1 MHQEKW
7 KKVTERVTSCEWRGL
22 TVTVLIT
29 LIVSGVFTV
38 VLSVVSKA
46 HAADN
51 WGVDGANGVLQVR
64 GALSESACRLEM
76 TSAWQE
82 INLGTTT
89 TGRLRQVGDR
99 GTPVTVQLKLQDCIS
114 GPARTLDE
122 RSGNLRWSPGQ
133 PAVTVRFI
141 APADI
146 NNPELI
152 QVQGA
157 GGLALRVT
165 DKLGR
170 DIRLGSRGASLLL
183 TPGNNQ
189 LTYTITPE
197 RTRAPLQAGSYRAQ
211 VNFGLS
217 YE

>member
-7 KKVTERVTSCEWRGL
+7 KKVVDNLTAQEWRCL
-22 TVTVLIT
+22 AVTVLTT
-29 LIVSGVFTV
+29 LIVSGVITGAIGIF
-38 VLSVVSKA
+38 SQA

-76 TSAWQE
+76 ASAWQD
-82 INLGTTT
+82 INMGTTAS
-89 TGRLRQVGDR
+89 GRLRQVGDR
-99 GTPVTVQLKLQDCIS
+99 GTPVNVQLKLQDCIS

-133 PAVTVRFI
+133 PAVTVRFL
-141 APADI
+141 APADL
-146 NNPELI
+146 NNPELL
-152 QVQGA
+152 QVQGTS
-157 GGLALRVT
+157 GLALRVT

-183 TPGNNQ
+183 TPGDNQ

-197 RTRAPLQAGSYRAQ
+197 RTIAPLQAGAYQAQ

>member
-7 KKVTERVTSCEWRGL
+7 KKVSNRMTSREWRGL
-22 TVTVLIT
+22 TVTLLTT
-29 LIVSGVFTV
+29 LIVSGVFTAA
-38 VLSVVSKA
+38 LSIVSWA
-46 HAADN
+46 HAADDR
-51 WGVDGANGVLQVR
+51 GMDGANGVLQVH

-76 TSAWQE
+76 ASAWQE
-82 INLGTTT
+82 INLGTTA
-89 TGRLRQVGDR
+89 TGRLREVGDR
-99 GTPVTVQLKLQDCIS
+99 GTPVTVELKLQDCIS

-146 NNPELI
+146 NNPELL
-152 QVQGA
+152 QVKGA

-183 TPGNNQ
+183 TPGNNL

-197 RTRAPLQAGSYRAQ
+197 RTRAPLQAGSYQAH
-211 VNFGLS
+211 VNFGML

>member
-1 MHQEKW
+1 MHQDKW
-7 KKVTERVTSCEWRGL
+7 KKVTDKMTSLEWRDL

-29 LIVSGVFTV
+29 LIVSGVLTV
-38 VLSVVSKA
+38 AISVISQA
-46 HAADN
+46 NAADN

-76 TSAWQE
+76 SSAWQE
-82 INLGTTT
+82 INLGTTA
-89 TGRLRQVGDR
+89 TGRLRKVGDR
-99 GTPVTVQLKLQDCIS
+99 GTPVKVVLKLRDCIS
-114 GPARTLDE
+114 GPARMLDE
-122 RSGNLRWSPGQ
+122 RSANLRWSPGQ

-146 NNPELI
+146 NNPELL

-197 RTRAPLQAGSYRAQ
+197 RTREPLQAGSYQAQ